1 MVDGTARN
9 NDLAHQVKTTKDEI
23 TNSIVEANRL
33 EQTIAHQ
40 NFLIDDLA
48 AVNEQ
53 LVDSASRVQVLERA
67 VVEANDRRQ
76 KVQMDNDEKIRQ
88 LEKSILEYSTTL
100 SSIRQF
106 V

>member
-1 MVDGTARN
+1 V
-9 NDLAHQVKTTKDEI
+9 
-23 TNSIVEANRL
+23 
-33 EQTIAHQ
+33 
-40 NFLIDDLA
+40 LA
-48 AVNEQ
+48 AVNKQ

-76 KVQMDNDEKIRQ
+76 KVRMDNDEKIRQ

>member
-1 MVDGTARN
+1 M
-9 NDLAHQVKTTKDEI
+9 
-23 TNSIVEANRL
+23 
-33 EQTIAHQ
+33 
-40 NFLIDDLA
+40 LA
-48 AVNEQ
+48 AVNKQ

-76 KVQMDNDEKIRQ
+76 KVRMDNDEKIRQ